1 MLKRKRKIL
10 ITLTAVLGLGITAL
24 AYAGY
29 TSPGETA
36 CALAKLAEL
45 ETLPDGALVEQSS
58 SAAERA
64 TFTEL
69 QFQARERIKETFGAP
84 HAQPL
89 VVIFRDSRTF
99 WPLKLNTYASAAFI
113 GSRVCVLIGPQG
125 QNIDVVAHEFMH
137 AELASRVGHW
147 HRNFDVPAW
156 FDEGVAMQVDLR
168 ARYNWSNQQGKSNG
182 YGYVRQFNSTG
193 QFNDA
198 DDMQLTR
205 NYAAAK
211 AEVAQWL
218 TTIGRGELYNRLE
231 RIRMGEDFDAVLVK

>member
-58 SAAERA
+58 STAERA

-125 QNIDVVAHEFMH
+125 QNVDVVAHEFMH

-198 DDMQLTR
+198 DDKQLTR